1 MPFFF
6 KGKQKSFLEGEP
18 YYALYRSGFAKE
30 HGSKAACLATL
41 DNVKLPIGTE
51 IEIEKIY
58 RMKRGYEP
66 DAPFR
71 SGDTAEYWTFSLK
84 SAATWYDP
92 KTGGAVPNKWAA
104 TGHGIRK
111 RSGEPFEE
119 RDEQAARRRRGIMTE
134 QRSDPRDAHNEDMRV
149 ALGTVGHNRQFSVRD
164 LTEYLHG
171 RIDSNS
177 VKYQLQK
184 LVRSGY
190 VARSEE
196 GYYVTTLG
204 WNWIEGVDRSP
215 HVSEASHGPPSYAR
229 PAPPAPISA
238 EDAMV
243 EAVTWLH
250 FGRTPENAL
259 PWLTYASQHAVDQ
272 QDFDEIAKYDAQV
285 QRIVPE
291 KWRAYHQRRLVIPMR
306 YHPRSIGQTK
316 PVRRH

>member
-6 KGKQKSFLEGEP
+6 KGFQKSFLEGEP
-18 YYALYRSGFAKE
+18 YYALYRSGFGNE
-30 HGSKAACLATL
+30 HGSKSACLSKL
-41 DNVKLPIGTE
+41 DNVALPIGTE
-51 IEIEKIY
+51 IKIEKIY
-58 RMKRGYEP
+58 RMKRGFEP

-84 SAATWYDP
+84 SAATWHDP
-92 KTGGAVPNKWAA
+92 KTGGAIPNKWAP
-104 TGHGIRK
+104 TGHGVRR

-119 RDEQAARRRRGIMTE
+119 RDSQAERRRRGIMTE
-134 QRSDPRDAHNEDMRV
+134 RRGDPREA
-149 ALGTVGHNRQFSVRD
+149 
-164 LTEYLHG
+164 
-171 RIDSNS
+171 
-177 VKYQLQK
+177 
-184 LVRSGY
+184 
-190 VARSEE
+190 
-196 GYYVTTLG
+196 
-204 WNWIEGVDRSP
+204 DRPP
-215 HVSEASHGPPSYAR
+215 HVSESSYGPPSYAR
-229 PAPPAPISA
+229 PAPPVPISA

-259 PWLTYASQHAVDQ
+259 PWLTYAAHNTVDQ
-272 QDFDEIAKYDAQV
+272 QDLDEIARYDAQV